1 MENILEMDLS
11 PEDGKLLK
19 EALESWKEE
28 VYASLLEKVEEAKER
43 KLEELEEASIEY
55 KENLKKEYSNK
66 MLKTLKEM
74 EKEIRAKVV
83 AEVVSE
89 NPEVQI
95 LEQIKELV
103 APTLNEDYAKNVYTE
118 EIQTLREHVE
128 ILESRMELEE
138 GARKLAELVSPY
150 SRKTQNLIISL
161 VNEGGPESVTEQFYS
176 IIESLSMN
184 EEDEDDDLDLEDD
197 DLDMDDDDDLD
208 MDDDDMDMEEED
220 PMATMPR
227 VEDFD
232 DMEEFGQ
239 AMADW
244 QEENGL
250 AGDEDDMDD
259 DDMDDDDD
267 LDMDDDDMDDDDMD
281 DDDDL
286 DMDDDEPK
294 MGMKYGKKYAK
305 HSGMEESY
313 RGSSVR
319 TGRKGKK
326 AKRVNEIN
334 DFKKR
339 MLNLSE

>member
-1 MENILEMDLS
+1 MDNILEMDLS

-55 KENLKKEYSNK
+55 KEGLKKEYSDK

-83 AEVVSE
+83 AEVVAD

-95 LEQIKELV
+95 LEQIKELI

-128 ILESRMELEE
+128 ILEARMELEE

-150 SRKTQNLIISL
+150 SKKTQNLIISL
-161 VNEGGPESVTEQFYS
+161 VNEGGPDTVTEQFYS

-184 EEDEDDDLDLEDD
+184 EEDDEMEDDDEDW
-197 DLDMDDDDDLD
+197 
-208 MDDDDMDMEEED
+208 DDDDMDMEDDDFEDDEEMEVD

-227 VEDFD
+227 VEDFE

-239 AMADW
+239 AVADW
-244 QEENGL
+244 QEQQEM
-250 AGDEDDMDD
+250 GDEED
-259 DDMDDDDD
+259 DDMEDDEDFE
-267 LDMDDDDMDDDDMD
+267 
-281 DDDDL
+281 
-286 DMDDDEPK
+286 DDDEE
-294 MGMKYGKKYAK
+294 MEDDEIEDEE
-305 HSGMEESY
+305 MEESY

-319 TGRKGKK
+319 EGKKGKSK
-326 AKRVNEIN
+326 KKVNEAVN
-334 DFKKR
+334 DFKQR

>member
-55 KENLKKEYSNK
+55 KENLKKEYSDK
-66 MLKTLKEM
+66 MLKSLKEM
-74 EKEIRAKVV
+74 EKDIRAKVV
-83 AEVVSE
+83 AEVVAE

-95 LEQIKELV
+95 LEQIKELI

-118 EIQTLREHVE
+118 EIQTLREMNE
-128 ILESRMELEE
+128 ALEERMELEE

-150 SRKTQNLIISL
+150 TRKTQNLIISL
-161 VNEGGPESVTEQFYS
+161 VNEGGPDEVSEQFYS

-184 EEDEDDDLDLEDD
+184 EEDEDMDDEDEDWDDEDLDDE
-197 DLDMDDDDDLD
+197 DMDD
-208 MDDDDMDMEEED
+208 MDDEDWDDEED
-220 PMATMPR
+220 PMSTMPK
-227 VEDFD
+227 VEDYD

-239 AMADW
+239 AVADW
-244 QEENGL
+244 QEEQDMEDDEDEEDDEDWDDEDL
-250 AGDEDDMDD
+250 DDEDEDD
-259 DDMDDDDD
+259 
-267 LDMDDDDMDDDDMD
+267 
-281 DDDDL
+281 
-286 DMDDDEPK
+286 DETDVDVDV
-294 MGMKYGKKYAK
+294 
-305 HSGMEESY
+305 EESY

-319 TGRKGKK
+319 EGRKGKSRRK
-326 AKRVNEIN
+326 KVNEARN
-334 DFKKR
+334 EFKER

>member
-55 KENLKKEYSNK
+55 KENLKKEYSDK
-66 MLKTLKEM
+66 MLKSLKEM
-74 EKEIRAKVV
+74 EKDIRAKVV
-83 AEVVSE
+83 AEVVAE

-95 LEQIKELV
+95 LEQIKELI

-118 EIQTLREHVE
+118 EIQTLREMNE
-128 ILESRMELEE
+128 ALEERMELEE

-150 SRKTQNLIISL
+150 TRKTQNLIISL
-161 VNEGGPESVTEQFYS
+161 VNEGGPDEVSEQFYS

-184 EEDEDDDLDLEDD
+184 EEDEDMDDEDEDWDDEDLDDE
-197 DLDMDDDDDLD
+197 DMDD
-208 MDDDDMDMEEED
+208 MDDEDWDDEED
-220 PMATMPR
+220 PMSTMPK
-227 VEDFD
+227 VEDYD

-239 AMADW
+239 AVADW
-244 QEENGL
+244 QEEQDMEDDEDEEDDEDWDDEDL
-250 AGDEDDMDD
+250 DDEDEDD
-259 DDMDDDDD
+259 
-267 LDMDDDDMDDDDMD
+267 
-281 DDDDL
+281 
-286 DMDDDEPK
+286 DETDIDVDV
-294 MGMKYGKKYAK
+294 
-305 HSGMEESY
+305 EESY

-319 TGRKGKK
+319 EGRKGKSRRK
-326 AKRVNEIN
+326 KVNEARN
-334 DFKKR
+334 EFKER

>member
-55 KENLKKEYSNK
+55 KENLKKEYSDK
-66 MLKTLKEM
+66 MLKSLKEM
-74 EKEIRAKVV
+74 EKDIRAKVV
-83 AEVVSE
+83 AEVVAE

-95 LEQIKELV
+95 LEQIKELI

-118 EIQTLREHVE
+118 EIQTLREMNE
-128 ILESRMELEE
+128 ALEERMELEE

-150 SRKTQNLIISL
+150 TRKTQNLIISL
-161 VNEGGPESVTEQFYS
+161 VNEGGPDEVSEQFYS

-184 EEDEDDDLDLEDD
+184 EEDEDMDDEDEDWDDEDLDDE
-197 DLDMDDDDDLD
+197 DMDD
-208 MDDDDMDMEEED
+208 MDDEDWDDEED
-220 PMATMPR
+220 PMSTMPK
-227 VEDFD
+227 VEDYD

-239 AMADW
+239 AVADW
-244 QEENGL
+244 QEEQDMEDDEDEEDDEDWDDEDL
-250 AGDEDDMDD
+250 DDEDEDD
-259 DDMDDDDD
+259 
-267 LDMDDDDMDDDDMD
+267 
-281 DDDDL
+281 
-286 DMDDDEPK
+286 DETDVDV
-294 MGMKYGKKYAK
+294 
-305 HSGMEESY
+305 EESY

-319 TGRKGKK
+319 EGRKGKSRRK
-326 AKRVNEIN
+326 KVNEARN
-334 DFKKR
+334 EFKER

>member
-1 MENILEMDLS
+1 MDNILEMDLS

-55 KENLKKEYSNK
+55 KEGLKKEYSDK

-83 AEVVSE
+83 AEVVAD

-95 LEQIKELV
+95 LEQIKELI

-118 EIQTLREHVE
+118 EIQTLRENVE
-128 ILESRMELEE
+128 ILEARMELEE

-150 SRKTQNLIISL
+150 SKKTQNLIISL
-161 VNEGGPESVTEQFYS
+161 VNEGGPDTVTEQFYS

-184 EEDEDDDLDLEDD
+184 EEDDEMEDDDEDW
-197 DLDMDDDDDLD
+197 
-208 MDDDDMDMEEED
+208 DDDDMDMEDDDMEDDEEMEVD

-227 VEDFD
+227 VEDFE

-239 AMADW
+239 AVADW
-244 QEENGL
+244 QEEQ
-250 AGDEDDMDD
+250 DMGGEED
-259 DDMDDDDD
+259 DDME
-267 LDMDDDDMDDDDMD
+267 
-281 DDDDL
+281 
-286 DMDDDEPK
+286 DDEDFEDEGDDE
-294 MGMKYGKKYAK
+294 MEEDEMEEDE
-305 HSGMEESY
+305 MEESY

-319 TGRKGKK
+319 EGKKGKSK
-326 AKRVNEIN
+326 KKVNEAVN
-334 DFKKR
+334 DFKQR

>member
-1 MENILEMDLS
+1 MDNILEMDLS

-55 KENLKKEYSNK
+55 KEGLKKEYSDK

-83 AEVVSE
+83 AEVVAD

-95 LEQIKELV
+95 LEQIKELI

-118 EIQTLREHVE
+118 EIQTLRENVE
-128 ILESRMELEE
+128 ILEARMELEE

-150 SRKTQNLIISL
+150 SKKTQNLIISL
-161 VNEGGPESVTEQFYS
+161 VNEGGPDTVTEQFYS

-184 EEDEDDDLDLEDD
+184 EEDDEMEDDDEDW
-197 DLDMDDDDDLD
+197 
-208 MDDDDMDMEEED
+208 DDDDMDMEDDDMEDDEEMEVD

-227 VEDFD
+227 VEDFE

-239 AMADW
+239 AVADW
-244 QEENGL
+244 QEEQ
-250 AGDEDDMDD
+250 DMGGEED
-259 DDMDDDDD
+259 DDME
-267 LDMDDDDMDDDDMD
+267 
-281 DDDDL
+281 
-286 DMDDDEPK
+286 DDEDFEDEGDDE
-294 MGMKYGKKYAK
+294 MGEDEMEEDE
-305 HSGMEESY
+305 MEESY

-319 TGRKGKK
+319 EGKKGKSK
-326 AKRVNEIN
+326 KKVNEAVN
-334 DFKKR
+334 DFKQR